1 MIVWESGPLLHRW
14 SYGTYP
20 LLPTISYHDHHH
32 DLRRWDLGSR
42 TQRMFLGP
50 SRKEAG
56 TRIYITE
63 IRIDLAKQ
71 VFQLHGG
78 DTRSK
83 RCSASNRSQM
93 YHSVS
98 MGPPDTGR
106 SCTSALGRE
115 RHVGEGTSCRSSHHT
130 RDPIQTR
137 IPNHRTFT
145 SCTDDDFTQR
155 PLPLGPLQS
164 TFPQSPLRPQASL
177 VR

>member
-1 MIVWESGPLLHRW
+1 
-14 SYGTYP
+14 
-20 LLPTISYHDHHH
+20 
-32 DLRRWDLGSR
+32 
-42 TQRMFLGP
+42 MFFGP

-106 SCTSALGRE
+106 SCTSALG
-115 RHVGEGTSCRSSHHT
+115 GEFNWSLQQMPEISLLVFRILRFFLGVRST
-130 RDPIQTR
+130 AEP
-137 IPNHRTFT
+137 PY
-145 SCTDDDFTQR
+145 
-155 PLPLGPLQS
+155 
-164 TFPQSPLRPQASL
+164 
-177 VR
+177 